1 MPSCERYYPRQEQ
14 ATQPVVVLDNEHDP
28 ASLEHKLKAC
38 KDIASAHFGI
48 DEQYADWHDGW
59 SGEHFLALLDLT
71 CLSQHFYYNRPGYKH
86 LRDEM
91 SSLKPSDWSE
101 ILRQTE
107 AQSLVNFMQLKED
120 SYDRHLSPLKPEATA
135 LFQYVEDMDKQQATE
150 ELDWLRSRI
159 IGCYSHYL
167 TPDDLLLA
175 RKNGRDFTR
184 AEFLGRAIHTWFDS
198 NGREHVDYDVS
209 PQELDQAYEM
219 GGDQTI
225 LVLLRS
231 KYFDCQPRKMTE
243 ALGRI
248 VGDQAL
254 EEALSI
260 VSRKQPYKIM
270 KQHEN

>member
-1 MPSCERYYPRQEQ
+1 MPSCERYYPSQEKE
-14 ATQPVVVLDNEHDP
+14 ARSVAVIDNEQD
-28 ASLEHKLKAC
+28 SDSWEQKLKVC
-38 KDIASAHFGI
+38 KDVAATHFGI

-71 CLSQHFYYNRPGYKH
+71 CLRQHDRKPGFGR
-86 LRDEM
+86 LRDEI

-107 AQSLVNFMQLKED
+107 VQSLVHFMKLKED
-120 SYDRHLSPLKPEATA
+120 SDDRYLSPFQPEARA
-135 LFQYVEDMDKQQATE
+135 LLQHVEELDKQQATDT
-150 ELDWLRSRI
+150 LDWLRSRI
-159 IGCYSHYL
+159 IRRYYL
-167 TPDDLLLA
+167 APDDLLLA
-175 RKNGRDFTR
+175 RKHGRDFTR
-184 AEFLGRAIHTWFDS
+184 AEFLSRAIHTWFDG
-198 NGREHVDYDVS
+198 NGGVHVNYDVS
-209 PQELDQAYEM
+209 QQELDQAYEM

-231 KYFDCQPRKMTE
+231 RYFDCQPRKIAE

-248 VGDQAL
+248 ADDQAL

-270 KQHEN
+270 KQSDN